1 VGEIK
6 RWSPYWVCLFAKS
19 SDKFLQ
25 GIVFELQFLHTGH
38 FIENPKIG
46 VALHILLCE
55 CQSSRVRVFVVD
67 FPLEVLDPVG
77 VHPGGLELR
86 IMVFPEAVG

>member
-1 VGEIK
+1 MKLKDGPLIGF
-6 RWSPYWVCLFAKS
+6 VCLLELP
-19 SDKFLQ
+19 DKFLQ

-46 VALHILLCE
+46 VALHLLLCE
-55 CQSSRVRVFVVD
+55 CQSSRVRVFVVA

-77 VHPGGLELR
+77 VHPGGLELL
-86 IMVFPEAVG
+86 IMVFP